1 MNTTGIFRLHEIK
14 REGVTRESNTPYVHV
29 TAFDFYAQEDKN
41 EAFIMIHAFGST
53 AEYIKRNLTKSRR
66 AFVVGDLDLHRYI
79 EEVPVTKIIKVD
91 GKKVKVTFNVDQERS
106 NLCIVANQVRFLD
119 ARENDE
125 IEGETLEADDDGIEV
140 AEVIDDDTEDTTTD
154 TSGETM
160 TITSANTAA
169 TTADEDKRLY
179 KPYNRKSR
187 RRR

>member
-14 REGVTRESNTPYVHV
+14 REGVTRESNIPYVHV

-66 AFVVGDLDLHRYI
+66 AFIVGNLDLHRYI

-119 ARENDE
+119 TREDE
-125 IEGETLEADDDGIEV
+125 EVEGETLEADDDGIEV
-140 AEVIDDDTEDTTTD
+140 AEVIEDGEDTD

-160 TITSANTAA
+160 TITPANTAA
-169 TTADEDKRLY
+169 TTAEESNHKF
-179 KPYNRKSR
+179 KPYNRRSR
-187 RRR
+187 RR